1 MGIVINTNTSSLE
14 VQHNLGNARNN
25 ISSSL
30 EKLST
35 GYKINQAADDAAGL
49 SISQSLQAQSDG
61 MGIAESNGQIG
72 VNLLQTAEGDLG
84 VIQTNLQRIRDLAVQ
99 AANGTYGTSER
110 TAIQSEVQQRVNEI
124 SRVANS
130 SAFNQIKLLNGSNT
144 TLTLQIGANFVAS
157 QISLNTLTIGT
168 PLKSATSTQLGI
180 SSVSTYFSSPL
191 KAASFIT
198 LVDTAISTISNNRST
213 IGSLQNRLN
222 SAISSL
228 SVRQENLTSAD
239 SQIRDTDVA
248 SEAASLTKNQILEQA
263 SVSLLSQANSAPN
276 IALSLI

>member
-248 SEAASLTKNQILEQA
+248 SEAAS
-263 SVSLLSQANSAPN
+263 
-276 IALSLI
+276 